1 MGPLPYPHRATFLA
15 TTLAVAPD
23 QDALAPYVAR
33 LVSAILFDHLV
44 RHPVVTLGDH
54 DDERLTDDTGRLLDA
69 THPQLED
76 SLDWFFRVS
85 RRHEVLWFE
94 LGIDPARPQPAVLRS
109 RRPRAAGQPAVSPGG
124 GEPDGSAGGA
134 GDRGPPP
141 LRGINRWVASGELE
155 LSQQLGQCLAL
166 WLAARRL
173 PPVGPL
179 PAFSV
184 DDLRDVAGR
193 LAMADELIGQG
204 RELGIVPRAL
214 TQPPPRLPV
223 AFLRVLAELSR
234 DDARTIDPAILR
246 IDPSHP
252 VARRNSYVTGLATGE
267 VDRRAIL
274 PLTEEAPMYARP
286 HLSIWGEPF
295 AADRPLE
302 NMGVR
307 HQGIAA
313 SLMPANPYACHNYS
327 LQLAEVGRREES
339 YRWADRATAAAPQ
352 FGAAHLDCVRR
363 LRQVGRPGQAF
374 AEAQYRCREILDRTA
389 AGKLS
394 GNDWQAPHHAAL
406 LIALVHLDVGRL
418 AEATELADEV
428 IARLPEDTATRDA
441 FSWATRRI
449 AHWKTDPGVL
459 ARAHAAE
466 GHHRGDVGRVLAGL
480 GRTRIADDDDAMM
493 LIEALCAIGRTDQAV
508 TAYWQCAGLDALGD
522 GKARLAAAR
531 ALIVAGDLDEAL
543 DQIQIVQLRR
553 GQGRLEAEINRVL
566 RLAAI
571 RPASDWEPVIARRL
585 DRGAAA
591 LAQRAARDLCDF
603 VPGLD
608 TEVIRRALGSRRRLA
623 IDPLW
628 IAELIAAVPG
638 AQGSS
643 PAIVAR
649 LAPPEHATLA
659 AADAL
664 AAEWWT
670 QLVPAARDRDAH
682 AAGAVL
688 ALGLAL
694 AHYLALASGPPS
706 PIAGAYRHIATE
718 ALQLVR
724 RARSQ
729 VDAAAI
735 TGLLQMIDWF
745 GDTPDWLL
753 DPWLL
758 QVERALDLEAEHGAY
773 LEGMIAGMPSVQRLL
788 RGDERIG
795 WELRLAHDLAGDPS
809 QYEAAAALFARA
821 ARAVDAGGAL
831 RAWSAAAASAPSTV
845 DAAARLDVHWTAA
858 LAHPTGAAEP
868 WLDLARG
875 LFAAGRNDDGFA
887 AACRGMAATPARDR
901 PRALAELAPAWA
913 AAGLAIPFD
922 GASAFELGAAAA
934 AGDRLDDAVGAL
946 RWAAAVDPSNARRVQ
961 SLAVALGR
969 RGLEH
974 EAIRAL
980 SPHERTDAPRAI
992 GRVLFEAGRF
1002 ADAVRILSYA
1012 ARRFR
1017 AADDWAMLAT
1027 AAHRADDD
1035 AVAAAAARRA
1045 VELGAEDPAVLAVLV
1060 TSLYRIGEFVA
1071 CEQLAQRLIGHA
1083 DRAARLAGLHA
1094 MARALAGQGRHVD
1107 ALRYAKAASELAQ
1120 GETGG
1125 ESPDGSGGGAAGRG
1139 PPPRRGIDGRL
1150 AAELADTLDRI
1161 VAQEVPMVRASA
1173 ELSMERQACDEL
1185 EAGKFDSL
1193 IAAVSSPSWG
1203 IAHAALAACEV
1214 RRDDEGG
1221 IPVSPRALD
1230 AAIEILARS
1239 AGATQ
1244 PDAVLARIRAL
1255 RIRDNAFIQS
1265 DPPPPLGTCSTP
1277 EQFEREYA
1285 EREGRPGRPS
1295 TAAVG
1300 PR

>member
-1 MGPLPYPHRATFLA
+1 
-15 TTLAVAPD
+15 
-23 QDALAPYVAR
+23 
-33 LVSAILFDHLV
+33 
-44 RHPVVTLGDH
+44 
-54 DDERLTDDTGRLLDA
+54 
-69 THPQLED
+69 
-76 SLDWFFRVS
+76 
-85 RRHEVLWFE
+85 
-94 LGIDPARPQPAVLRS
+94 
-109 RRPRAAGQPAVSPGG
+109 
-124 GEPDGSAGGA
+124 
-134 GDRGPPP
+134 
-141 LRGINRWVASGELE
+141 
-155 LSQQLGQCLAL
+155 
-166 WLAARRL
+166 
-173 PPVGPL
+173 
-179 PAFSV
+179 
-184 DDLRDVAGR
+184 
-193 LAMADELIGQG
+193 
-204 RELGIVPRAL
+204 
-214 TQPPPRLPV
+214 
-223 AFLRVLAELSR
+223 
-234 DDARTIDPAILR
+234 
-246 IDPSHP
+246 
-252 VARRNSYVTGLATGE
+252 
-267 VDRRAIL
+267 
-274 PLTEEAPMYARP
+274 
-286 HLSIWGEPF
+286 
-295 AADRPLE
+295 
-302 NMGVR
+302 
-307 HQGIAA
+307 
-313 SLMPANPYACHNYS
+313 
-327 LQLAEVGRREES
+327 
-339 YRWADRATAAAPQ
+339 
-352 FGAAHLDCVRR
+352 
-363 LRQVGRPGQAF
+363 
-374 AEAQYRCREILDRTA
+374 
-389 AGKLS
+389 
-394 GNDWQAPHHAAL
+394 
-406 LIALVHLDVGRL
+406 
-418 AEATELADEV
+418 
-428 IARLPEDTATRDA
+428 
-441 FSWATRRI
+441 
-449 AHWKTDPGVL
+449 
-459 ARAHAAE
+459 AAE
-466 GHHRGDVGRVLAGL
+466 GHHRGDVGRVLVGL
-480 GRTRIADDDDAMM
+480 GRTRIADDEDAMM

-508 TAYWQCAGLDALGD
+508 TACWQCAGLDVLGD

-531 ALIVAGDLDEAL
+531 ALIVAGELDQAL
-543 DQIQIVQLRR
+543 DQIQIAQLRR
-553 GQGRLEAEINRVL
+553 GQSRLEAEINRVL
-566 RLAAI
+566 RLAAS

-591 LAQRAARDLCDF
+591 LAQLAARDLCDF

-608 TEVIRRALGSRRRLA
+608 TEVTRRALGSRRRIA
-623 IDPLW
+623 IDPVW
-628 IAELIAAVPG
+628 IAELIAAVP
-638 AQGSS
+638 AAHGSS

-718 ALQLVR
+718 ALHLVR

-735 TGLLQMIDWF
+735 TGLLRMIDWF

-758 QVERALDLEAEHGAY
+758 RVERALDLEAEHGAY
-773 LEGMIAGMPSVQRLL
+773 LEGMTAGMPSVQRLL

-795 WELRLAHDLAGDPS
+795 WELRLAHDLAADPS

-831 RAWSAAAASAPSTV
+831 RAWSAAAASAPGTV
-845 DAAARLDVHWTAA
+845 GPAARLDPTGGFAPRPAGGAVGVPTPHLASLDVHWTAA
-858 LAHPTGAAEP
+858 LAHPTGAAAP

-875 LFAAGRNDDGFA
+875 LFAAGRSDDGFA

-901 PRALAELAPAWA
+901 PRALAELAPAWS

-922 GASAFELGAAAA
+922 GALAFELGTAAVAD
-934 AGDRLDDAVGAL
+934 DRLDDALGAL

-969 RGLEH
+969 RGLDH

-980 SPHERTDAPRAI
+980 SPHERSDAPRAI
-992 GRVLFEAGRF
+992 GRVLFESGRF
-1002 ADAVRILSYA
+1002 ADAARILSYA
-1012 ARRFR
+1012 ARWFR

-1035 AVAAAAARRA
+1035 AVAAVAARRA
-1045 VELGAEDPAVLAVLV
+1045 VELGAEDPAVLAVLA

-1071 CEQLAQRLIGHA
+1071 CEQVAQPLIGCA
-1083 DRAARLAGLHA
+1083 DRDARFAGLHA

-1107 ALRYAKAASELAQ
+1107 ALRYAKAAGELAEA
-1120 GETGG
+1120 ETA
-1125 ESPDGSGGGAAGRG
+1125 EAAG
-1139 PPPRRGIDGRL
+1139 GRI

-1161 VAQEVPMVRASA
+1161 VAQEVPPVRASA
-1173 ELSMERQACDEL
+1173 ELSLERQACDEL
-1185 EAGKFDSL
+1185 EAGRFDSL

-1230 AAIEILARS
+1230 AALEILARS

-1265 DPPPPLGTCSTP
+1265 DPPPPLGTRYTS

-1295 TAAVG
+1295 TAASRG
-1300 PR
+1300 INS

>member
-15 TTLAVAPD
+15 ATLTVAPD
-23 QDALAPYVAR
+23 QDALPPYVAR
-33 LVSAILFDHLV
+33 LISVITFDHLV

-94 LGIDPARPQPAVLRS
+94 LSIDPARPRPAVLRS
-109 RRPRAAGQPAVSPGG
+109 RRPRGAGQPAGPPTSPPGG
-124 GEPDGSAGGA
+124 LIE
-134 GDRGPPP
+134 
-141 LRGINRWVASGELE
+141 RWVASGELE
-155 LSQQLGQCLAL
+155 LSQQLGQCLAQ

-179 PAFSV
+179 PAFSL

-193 LAMADELIGQG
+193 LVTADELIGQG

-223 AFLRVLAELSR
+223 PFLRVLAELSR

-252 VARRNSYVTGLATGE
+252 VARRNGYVTGLATGE

-274 PLTEEAPMYARP
+274 PLTEEAPMYAKP

-295 AADRPLE
+295 AADRAVE

-339 YRWADRATAAAPQ
+339 YRWADRATAAAPR

-374 AEAQYRCREILDRTA
+374 AEAQYRCREILDRSA

-394 GNDWQAPHHAAL
+394 GNDWQAPHHATL

-418 AEATELADEV
+418 AEAIELADEV
-428 IARLPEDTATRDA
+428 MARLPEDAATREA
-441 FSWATRRI
+441 FSWAARRI
-449 AHWKTDPGVL
+449 AHWKADPGVF
-459 ARAHAAE
+459 ARAYAAE

-480 GRTRIADDDDAMM
+480 SRARLTDDEDAMM

-508 TAYWQCAGLDALGD
+508 TAYWQCAGLDVLGD
-522 GKARLAAAR
+522 GKARLAAAKG
-531 ALIVAGDLDEAL
+531 LILAGDLDEAI

-553 GQGRLEAEINRVL
+553 GQSRLEAEINRLL

-571 RPASDWEPVIARRL
+571 RPASDWEPVIERRL
-585 DRGAAA
+585 ARGAPA
-591 LAQRAARDLCDF
+591 LAQLAARDLCDF

-608 TEVIRRALGSRRRLA
+608 TEVTRRALGSRRRLA
-623 IDPLW
+623 IDPVW
-628 IAELIAAVPG
+628 IAELIAAVP
-638 AQGSS
+638 AAHSSS

-718 ALQLVR
+718 ALHLVR
-724 RARSQ
+724 RVRSQ
-729 VDAAAI
+729 IDATAI
-735 TGLLQMIDWF
+735 TGLLRMIDWF

-758 QVERALDLEAEHGAY
+758 RIERALDLEAEHGAH
-773 LEGMIAGMPSVQRLL
+773 LEAMTAGMPAVQRLL

-795 WELRLAHDLAGDPS
+795 WELRLAHDLAADPS

-821 ARAVDAGGAL
+821 ARAVEAGGAL
-831 RAWSAAAASAPSTV
+831 RAWSAAAAIVPTPHLAS
-845 DAAARLDVHWTAA
+845 LDVHWTAA

-868 WLDLARG
+868 WLHLARG
-875 LFAAGRNDDGFA
+875 LFAAGRSSDGFD

-901 PRALAELAPAWA
+901 PRALAELTPAWA
-913 AAGLAIPFD
+913 AAGLAIPID
-922 GASAFELGAAAA
+922 GALAFELGAAAA
-934 AGDRLDDAVGAL
+934 ADDRLDDAVGHL
-946 RWAAAVDPSNARRVQ
+946 RWAAAADPSNVRRAQ

-969 RGLEH
+969 RGLAR

-980 SPHERTDAPRAI
+980 SPHERSDAPRAI
-992 GRVLFEAGRF
+992 GQVLLECGRH
-1002 ADAVRILSYA
+1002 ADAVRILQYA

-1027 AAHRADDD
+1027 AAHRAEDD
-1035 AVAAAAARRA
+1035 AVAAVAARRA
-1045 VELGAEDPAVLAVLV
+1045 VALGAEDPALLAVLA

-1071 CEQLAQRLIGHA
+1071 CEQLAQQLISHP

-1107 ALRYAKAASELAQ
+1107 ALRYAKAACELVA
-1120 GETGG
+1120 GGAIERSETGG
-1125 ESPDGSGGGAAGRG
+1125 GDPDGAAGGAAGRA
-1139 PPPRRGIDGRL
+1139 PRGIEHGETGGGDPRGIDGRL

-1161 VAQEVPMVRASA
+1161 VGQEVPLVRASA
-1173 ELSMERQACDEL
+1173 ELSLERQACDEL
-1185 EAGKFDSL
+1185 EAGKVDSL
-1193 IAAVSSPSWG
+1193 IAAASSPSWG

-1230 AAIEILARS
+1230 AAVEILARS

-1244 PDAVLARIRAL
+1244 PDAVLARIRSL
-1255 RIRDNAFIQS
+1255 RIRDNAFIQN
-1265 DPPPPLGTCSTP
+1265 DPPPPLGARYTS

-1295 TAAVG
+1295 TAAG
-1300 PR
+1300 AAR

>member
-15 TTLAVAPD
+15 TTLTVAPG
-23 QDALAPYVAR
+23 QDALAPYAAR

-69 THPQLED
+69 THPQHED

-94 LGIDPARPQPAVLRS
+94 LCIDPARPRPAVLRS
-109 RRPRAAGQPAVSPGG
+109 RRPRAAGQPVVVPGG
-124 GEPDGSAGGA
+124 PVERLETGG
-134 GDRGPPP
+134 
-141 LRGINRWVASGELE
+141 GIERWAASGELE
-155 LSQQLGQCLAL
+155 LSQQLDECLAL

-184 DDLRDVAGR
+184 DDLREIADR

-214 TQPPPRLPV
+214 TQPLARLPV
-223 AFLRVLAELSR
+223 PFLRVLAELSR

-252 VARRNSYVTGLATGE
+252 VARRNSYVTGLASGE

-274 PLTEEAPMYARP
+274 PLTEEAPMYAKP

-418 AEATELADEV
+418 AEAIELADDV
-428 IARLPEDTATRDA
+428 IARLPEDAATREA
-441 FSWATRRI
+441 FGWATRRI

-459 ARAHAAE
+459 ARAYAAE

-480 GRTRIADDDDAMM
+480 GRTRIADDEDAMM
-493 LIEALCAIGRTDQAV
+493 LIDALCAIGRPDQAV

-531 ALIVAGDLDEAL
+531 ALIVAGELDEAL

-571 RPASDWEPVIARRL
+571 RPADDWDPVIARRL
-585 DRGAAA
+585 DRGALA
-591 LAQRAARDLCDF
+591 LAQMAARDLCDF

-608 TEVIRRALGSRRRLA
+608 TEVTRRALGSRRRLA
-623 IDPLW
+623 IDPVW
-628 IAELIAAVPG
+628 IAELIAAVP
-638 AQGSS
+638 AAHGSS

-718 ALQLVR
+718 ALHLVR

-729 VDAAAI
+729 VDTAAI

-758 QVERALDLEAEHGAY
+758 RVERALDLEAEHGAY
-773 LEGMIAGMPSVQRLL
+773 LEGMIAGMPGVQRLL

-795 WELRLAHDLAGDPS
+795 WELRLAHDLAADPS

-845 DAAARLDVHWTAA
+845 DPAARLDVHWTAA

-868 WLDLARG
+868 WLDLARD
-875 LFAAGRNDDGFA
+875 LFAADRSDDGFG
-887 AACRGMAATPARDR
+887 AACRGMQATPARDR
-901 PRALAELAPAWA
+901 PRALAELAPAWP

-922 GASAFELGAAAA
+922 GALAFELGAAAA
-934 AGDRLDDAVGAL
+934 ADDRLDDALGAL
-946 RWAAAVDPSNARRVQ
+946 RWAAAVDPSNARRAQ

-980 SPHERTDAPRAI
+980 SPHERSDAPRAI
-992 GRVLFEAGRF
+992 GRVLFESGRF

-1012 ARRFR
+1012 ARRFG
-1017 AADDWAMLAT
+1017 ATDDWAMLAT
-1027 AAHRADDD
+1027 AAHRGDDD
-1035 AVAAAAARRA
+1035 AVAAVAARRA

-1071 CEQLAQRLIGHA
+1071 CEQLAPQLIGCA
-1083 DRAARLAGLHA
+1083 DRAARFAGLHA
-1094 MARALAGQGRHVD
+1094 LARALAGQGRHVD
-1107 ALRYAKAASELAQ
+1107 ALRYAKAADELARS
-1120 GETGG
+1120 ETA
-1125 ESPDGSGGGAAGRG
+1125 EEAP
-1139 PPPRRGIDGRL
+1139 DGRL

-1161 VAQEVPMVRASA
+1161 VGQEVPPVHASA
-1173 ELSMERQACDEL
+1173 ELSLERQACDEL

-1230 AAIEILARS
+1230 AALEILARS

-1265 DPPPPLGTCSTP
+1265 DPPPPLGTRYTP

-1285 EREGRPGRPS
+1285 EREGRPGRPG
-1295 TAAVG
+1295 TATGA

>member
-15 TTLAVAPD
+15 TTLTVAPD
-23 QDALAPYVAR
+23 QEALAPYVAR

-54 DDERLTDDTGRLLDA
+54 DDERLIDDTGRLLDA
-69 THPQLED
+69 THPRFED

-94 LGIDPARPQPAVLRS
+94 LSIDPARPRPAVLQS
-109 RRPRAAGQPAVSPGG
+109 RRPGADDPPEVPPGSSPH
-124 GEPDGSAGGA
+124 
-134 GDRGPPP
+134 
-141 LRGINRWVASGELE
+141 RWVASGELE

-173 PPVGPL
+173 PPAGPL
-179 PAFSV
+179 PAFSTG
-184 DDLRDVAGR
+184 DLRELADR

-214 TQPPPRLPV
+214 TQPAARLPV
-223 AFLRVLAELSR
+223 PFLRVVAELSR

-252 VARRNSYVTGLATGE
+252 VARRNRYVTGLATGE

-274 PLTEEAPMYARP
+274 ALTEEAPMYAKP
-286 HLSIWGEPF
+286 HLSVWGEPF

-418 AEATELADEV
+418 AEAIELADEV
-428 IARLPEDTATRDA
+428 IARLPEDAATREA
-441 FSWATRRI
+441 FGWATRRI
-449 AHWKTDPGVL
+449 AHWKADPAVL
-459 ARAHAAE
+459 ARAYAAE
-466 GHHRGDVGRVLAGL
+466 GHHRGDVGRVLVGL
-480 GRTRIADDDDAMM
+480 GRTRIADDEDAMM

-531 ALIVAGDLDEAL
+531 ALIVAGELDEAL

-553 GQGRLEAEINRVL
+553 GQSRLEAEINRVL

-585 DRGAAA
+585 DRGATA

-608 TEVIRRALGSRRRLA
+608 TEVTRRALGSRRRLA
-623 IDPLW
+623 IDPVW
-628 IAELIAAVPG
+628 IADLIAAVP
-638 AQGSS
+638 AAHGSS

-718 ALQLVR
+718 ALHLVR

-735 TGLLQMIDWF
+735 TGLLRMIDWF

-758 QVERALDLEAEHGAY
+758 RVERALDLEAEHGAY
-773 LEGMIAGMPSVQRLL
+773 LDGMIAGMSSVQRLL

-795 WELRLAHDLAGDPS
+795 WELRLAHDLAADPS
-809 QYEAAAALFARA
+809 QYEPAAALFARA

-845 DAAARLDVHWTAA
+845 DPAARLDVHWTAA

-868 WLDLARG
+868 WLALARG
-875 LFAAGRNDDGFA
+875 LFAAGRGDDGFA

-901 PRALAELAPAWA
+901 PRALAELAPAWS

-922 GASAFELGAAAA
+922 GALAFELGATAAA
-934 AGDRLDDAVGAL
+934 DDRLDDALDPL
-946 RWAAAVDPSNARRVQ
+946 RWAAAIDPSNARRVQ

-980 SPHERTDAPRAI
+980 SPHERSDAPRAI
-992 GRVLFEAGRF
+992 GRVLFESGRF

-1017 AADDWAMLAT
+1017 AADDWAMLAA

-1035 AVAAAAARRA
+1035 AVAAVAARRA
-1045 VELGAEDPAVLAVLV
+1045 VELGAEDPAVLAVLA

-1071 CEQLAQRLIGHA
+1071 CEQVAQPLIGHA
-1083 DRAARLAGLHA
+1083 DRAARFAGLHA

-1107 ALRYAKAASELAQ
+1107 ALRYAKAADELAEA
-1120 GETGG
+1120 ETADAPGG
-1125 ESPDGSGGGAAGRG
+1125 R
-1139 PPPRRGIDGRL
+1139 I

-1161 VAQEVPMVRASA
+1161 VAQEVPPVRPSA
-1173 ELSMERQACDEL
+1173 ELSLERQACDEL

-1230 AAIEILARS
+1230 AALEILARS

-1265 DPPPPLGTCSTP
+1265 DPPPPLGTRYAP

-1285 EREGRPGRPS
+1285 EREGRPGRAPP
-1295 TAAVG
+1295 
-1300 PR
+1300 PRASS